1 MVALT
6 YREILNEL
14 KKLGINNVSERKN
27 CYREYV
33 AYYVLQ
39 YLNKN
44 PLPEE
49 VKQKNI
55 SRQRKM
61 SGTNID

>member
-6 YREILNEL
+6 CKEILNEL
-14 KKLGINNVSERKN
+14 KKLGVNNVSERKN

-33 AYYVLQ
+33 VYYVLQ
-39 YLNKN
+39 HLNEN
-44 PLPEE
+44 PVQEE

-55 SRQRKM
+55 SAVPAKYNK
-61 SGTNID
+61 S